1 MHYNKSLLD
10 YFWEEPLEILSLSD
24 YRLVYIDTREEG
36 FYDNVLNYV
45 TENPCVVQ
53 FQEIVSIVKKLNL
66 PPFFTTRFMPFIQES
81 SRFKPKRRDESER
94 EYKMHKKLL
103 SFSRVAFSK
112 DAEKNV
118 TTYGNWEKLVIK
130 MQSVEKRNWHIGNEY
145 QYCAFIVYLINS
157 IAEMYSI
164 SKSIEM
170 VLLNSNELIPEKITR
185 YVRET
190 PKFGFSNLITV
201 PKLIRCTNGNAGE
214 FFMEDPR
221 FTRRLF
227 SLVKIENVKGIETDN
242 ITRDSRNIIEG
253 TAFLVLE

>member
-1 MHYNKSLLD
+1 MHDNKSLLD
-10 YFWEEPLEILSLSD
+10 YFWTEPLEILSLSD

-45 TENPCVVQ
+45 TENPLVIQ
-53 FQEIVSIVKKLNL
+53 FQKIASIVKELNL
-66 PPFFTTRFMPFIQES
+66 PPFFTTRFMPVIQES

-94 EYKMHKKLL
+94 DYKMHEKLV
-103 SFSRVAFSK
+103 SFFRVAISK

-118 TTYGNWEKLVIK
+118 TTYGNWEKLINK
-130 MQSVEKRNWHIGNEY
+130 MPSLEKRNWHIGNEY

-170 VLLNSNELIPEKITR
+170 VLLNSNELIPEKITS

-227 SLVKIENVKGIETDN
+227 SLFKIENVEGIETDN
-242 ITRDSRNIIEG
+242 IMRDKRNIVMG

>member
-1 MHYNKSLLD
+1 MTSCKKSHG
-10 YFWEEPLEILSLSD
+10 IK
-24 YRLVYIDTREEG
+24 RK
-36 FYDNVLNYV
+36 
-45 TENPCVVQ
+45 
-53 FQEIVSIVKKLNL
+53 EIVSIVKKLNL